1 MTHLI
6 HIEDDLLTRMMV
18 EGVFKAEL
26 KNTDVKFH
34 SFENPGEGETFAAN
48 LNEPFI
54 LATDLNLPEPIGGE
68 ILNRLR
74 TLVGDAM
81 YGVILSATPDLE
93 HIQGMAPDANEVI
106 EKPTRVSE
114 ISSVLRRIIN
124 DAKKFHENPPA
135 AI

>member
-6 HIEDDLLTRMMV
+6 HIEDDLLSRMMV

-34 SFENPGEGETFAAN
+34 SFESPAEGETFAAN
-48 LNEPFI
+48 LREPFI
-54 LATDLNLPEPIGGE
+54 LVTDMNLPEPIGGE

-74 TLVGDAM
+74 TRVGDAM
-81 YGVILSATPDLE
+81 YGVVLSATPDLE
-93 HIQGMAPDANEVI
+93 NIQNMAPDANDVI
-106 EKPTRVSE
+106 EKHTRVGE